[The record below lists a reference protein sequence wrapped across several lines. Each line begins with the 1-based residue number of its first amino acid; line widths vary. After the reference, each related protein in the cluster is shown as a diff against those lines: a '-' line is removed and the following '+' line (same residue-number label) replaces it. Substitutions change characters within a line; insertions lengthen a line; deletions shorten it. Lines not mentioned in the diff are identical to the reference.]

1 MRTFRVSTGLTVK
14 RDESRDQ
21 NWVKLLVELKL
32 ILGPFRKKRQRALR
46 RTLLCEKDRMKGPRI
61 GFDFFFSKL
70 YVLTSTAVC

>member
-32 ILGPFRKKRQRALR
+32 ILGPFRKKGQHALR
-46 RTLLCEKDRMKGPRI
+46 RTVLCEKDRMKGPRI
-61 GFDFFFSKL
+61 GSIFFF
-70 YVLTSTAVC
+70 